1 VTFVDESVRVDVP
14 ATSANLGPGF
24 DALGLALEL
33 RDELTASVSESGL
46 SVEVVGEGAGALAV
60 DDSHLVVRA
69 MRTTFEALGVPVPG
83 LHLVCRNAVPQAR
96 GLGSSAAAIV
106 GGVHLARA
114 LVDGGAEGL
123 SDGQAFR
130 LAAGLEGHPDNVAA
144 ACFGGL
150 TVSGRSDDGFFAA
163 RAEVSTSVRAVL
175 IIPPTALSTSV
186 ARGLL
191 PDVVP
196 HADAA
201 ANAGR
206 AALLMAAL
214 AGQPSLLL
222 TATEDLLHQPYR
234 RTAMPASL
242 DLVDALRSAGHA
254 AVVSGAGPTVL
265 VLTVAE
271 TADVL
276 PFAPDGWDVRVLEI
290 ATTGAQATKRQNG
303 WPEGSART

>member
-1 VTFVDESVRVDVP
+1 MTFVAGPVRVDVP

-33 RDELTASVSESGL
+33 RDELTASVTGSGL
-46 SVEVVGEGAGALAV
+46 SVEVSGEGAGSLAV

-69 MRTTFEALGVPVPG
+69 MRTTFEALGVAVPG

-114 LVDGGAEGL
+114 LVAGGSEQL
-123 SDGQAFR
+123 SELEAFR
-130 LAAGLEGHPDNVAA
+130 LAARLEGHPDNVAA
-144 ACFGGL
+144 ACLGGL
-150 TVSGRSDDGFFAA
+150 TVSGRTDDGFFAT
-163 RAEVSTSVRAVL
+163 RAEVSAALRAVVFV
-175 IIPPTALSTSV
+175 PPTSLSTAV

-191 PDVVP
+191 PDAVP

-214 AGQPSLLL
+214 AGQPSFLL
-222 TATEDLLHQPYR
+222 TATDDLLHQPYR
-234 RTAMPASL
+234 RPAMPESFT
-242 DLVDALRSAGHA
+242 LVDSLRAAGHA

-265 VLTVAE
+265 VLTAAE
-271 TADVL
+271 TADLL
-276 PFAPDGWDVRVLEI
+276 PLAPAGWSARPLEI
-290 ATTGAQATKRQNG
+290 AA
-303 WPEGSART
+303 EGVRPA

>member
-1 VTFVDESVRVDVP
+1 VSSFVDGPVRVDVP

-33 RDELTASVSESGL
+33 RDELTAEVLESGL
-46 SVEVVGEGAGALAV
+46 EIEIQGAGAGALAA

-69 MRTTFEALGVPVPG
+69 MHATFDVLGGRPG
-83 LHLVCRNAVPQAR
+83 GLRLVCRNAIPQGR

-106 GGVHLARA
+106 AGVHLARA
-114 LVDGGAEGL
+114 LVTGGGTAI
-123 SDGQAFR
+123 DGQAAFR
-130 LAAGLEGHPDNVAA
+130 LAADLEGHPDNVAA

-150 TVSGRSDDGFFAA
+150 TVSWRDGDGFAA
-163 RAEVSTSVRAVL
+163 TRAEVAASIRAVVL
-175 IIPPTALSTSV
+175 VPPTALSTSV

-196 HADAA
+196 HRDAA

-214 AGQPSLLL
+214 SGRPSLLL
-222 TATEDLLHQPYR
+222 AATEDLLHQAYR
-234 RTAMPASL
+234 RPAMPDSL
-242 DLVDALRSAGHA
+242 ALVDSLRAAGHA

-265 VLTVAE
+265 VLTLAD
-271 TADVL
+271 TSDVL
-276 PFAPDGWDVRVLEI
+276 PLVPEGWDARVLDI
-290 ATTGAQATKRQNG
+290 AA
-303 WPEGSART
+303 EGVVRR